1 MCGIAVLFLVA
12 PLPVRRMGNRWMDD
26 EQKDGWGTD
35 GRMANK
41 QVKQRVGRQ
50 IDGWGLANR
59 QMDGEQKDGKQK
71 VGRQIDR
78 WGLANRWTDGEHKD
92 GW

>member
-1 MCGIAVLFLVA
+1 MCGIAVLFLVG

-41 QVKQRVGRQ
+41 RT
-50 IDGWGLANR
+50 
-59 QMDGEQKDGKQK
+59 DGEQTDVKQSRK
-71 VGRQIDR
+71 
-78 WGLANRWTDGEHKD
+78 ANRWMEIGEQTDGWRAE
-92 GW
+92 GWLVTAWN

>member
-1 MCGIAVLFLVA
+1 
-12 PLPVRRMGNRWMDD
+12 MDGD
-26 EQKDGWGTD
+26 WRTDGW
-35 GRMANK
+35 MASRK
-41 QVKQRVGRQ
+41 IV
-50 IDGWGLANR
+50 
-59 QMDGEQKDGKQK
+59 GKQK

>member
-26 EQKDGWGTD
+26 EQKNGWGTD

-41 QVKQRVGRQ
+41 RTDGEQTDVKQRVGRQ

-59 QMDGEQKDGKQK
+59 RMDGEQKDG
-71 VGRQIDR
+71 
-78 WGLANRWTDGEHKD
+78 W
-92 GW
+92 